1 MELAVRWQLHC
12 YMEYRKDLFAR
23 AKRFGINL
31 DLLEHLVVRS
41 VGRFSLSRRYECGP
55 YRIDKTKSRCE
66 SGFLL

>member
-31 DLLEHLVVRS
+31 DLLEHLVVRRA
-41 VGRFSLSRRYECGP
+41 GRSYLLRR
-55 YRIDKTKSRCE
+55 
-66 SGFLL
+66 